1 HSQLKTGH
9 PVRSAIHKQLNGRL
23 VLRWVTTWESLLL
36 YVLLFSL
43 HTKNFLQNIM
53 KPIVVTAVITTLVA
67 AVPPRPGSSDQ
78 PATGLA
84 VATRHKERP
93 CYHQC
98 KHHCLK
104 VYSVLLTSPLT
115 APFVVWRCKHKCRKE
130 CDYEFHDS
138 AEAGVGGL
146 DADNDEDAEGDE
158 VDGIN
163 SGDAILDLVKANG
176 TIHFDIEKLKEA
188 LDMDMVD

>member
-1 HSQLKTGH
+1 MQASLFEGLF
-9 PVRSAIHKQLNGRL
+9 VR
-23 VLRWVTTWESLLL
+23 
-36 YVLLFSL
+36 
-43 HTKNFLQNIM
+43 TKPLPSVDYY
-53 KPIVVTAVITTLVA
+53 KLT
-67 AVPPRPGSSDQ
+67 
-78 PATGLA
+78 
-84 VATRHKERP
+84 
-93 CYHQC
+93 
-98 KHHCLK
+98 KHNR
-104 VYSVLLTSPLT
+104 YRVLLTSPLT